1 LSSRRRNEEEIII
14 QILQACSNADGD
26 INNGIDKLRIM
37 SAAFLSDK
45 EAVSYLS
52 MLVANGLLE
61 YHESLKRYSIT
72 AKGKEF
78 LRKSNPSNDNNND
91 SRRK

>member
-14 QILQACSNADGD
+14 QILQACFNADGG
-26 INNGIDKLRIM
+26 INNEVDKLRIM

-61 YHESLKRYSIT
+61 YRESLKRYSIT
-72 AKGKEF
+72 AKGREF
-78 LRKSNPSNDNNND
+78 LRNSNPSKDNN